1 MDWKKI
7 YKPER
12 KIDWRD
18 VCDLIRES
26 VTIGDALTVYAPGTP
41 RKHHRCPC
49 PIHNGKDYNFSY
61 TQNGYICFVCGASG
75 DVISLVKEVCELS
88 TRQEAMRKICEDF
101 HLGVYFDAPCLAE
114 TREKV
119 NRAREEAN
127 RRRAE
132 RDAWWDKYHDLMDKL
147 IEYQKTLENG
157 DPESPEYAVAARNIA
172 TIEYQLDS
180 LPQEPR

>member
-12 KIDWRD
+12 WIDWNEIAH
-18 VCDLIRES
+18 LIHDS
-26 VTIGDALTVYAPGTP
+26 VSIEDALEVYAPATP
-41 RKHHRCPC
+41 RRHHRCPC
-49 PIHNGKDYNFSY
+49 PIHNGKDYNFY
-61 TQNGYICFVCGASG
+61 YERDHYKCFVCGAWG
-75 DVISLVKEVCELS
+75 DVISLVKDICEFS
-88 TRQEAMRKICEDF
+88 TRLDAMKKICDDF
-101 HLGVYFDAPCLAE
+101 NLGVYFDAPCIAE

-132 RDAWWDKYHDLMDKL
+132 RDAWWDKYHELMDL
-147 IEYQKTLENG
+147 FIEYQKNLENG
-157 DPESPEYAVAARNIA
+157 DPDSPEYAEAARNIA

-180 LPQEPR
+180 LPPEPR